1 MDQRDGEWGKP
12 ASFDPKSGEV
22 HGAGSGAGSGGNPQE
37 DFDSDP
43 MAGAAHFPQENPADG
58 EPSR

>member
-1 MDQRDGEWGKP
+1 MDKSDGERGQP

-22 HGAGSGAGSGGNPQE
+22 HGAGSGAGSGGNSEE

-43 MAGAAHFPQENPADG
+43 MAGAAHFPQERPGDE
-58 EPSR
+58 EPGR